1 MAACLV
7 PLSSQSPSWSRDQN
21 VFSEENTAEAAAGR
35 LQGHFF
41 WGGWPAVAGRRH
53 STLLWLC
60 HLAAG
65 SPVPATCYLSNKN
78 IWIFFF

>member
-1 MAACLV
+1 MPAWSLSPPST
-7 PLSSQSPSWSRDQN
+7 PLHHIIKMSSARKMLQKQQLGGSGALLPGWVS
-21 VFSEENTAEAAAGR
+21 AGS
-35 LQGHFF
+35 
-41 WGGWPAVAGRRH
+41 RH

-78 IWIFFF
+78 IWIYFF